1 MLGRAHV
8 MQHGEH
14 IASIGLNR
22 DVGDREQFVL
32 LPGLPEAFA
41 EIAHI
46 VGVHPAA
53 ELWCGTRRVGRWTPP
68 SDAITRA
75 GY

>member
-1 MLGRAHV
+1 MHYRIYQLDLDD
-8 MQHGEH
+8 H
-14 IASIGLNR
+14 IRKGH
-22 DVGDREQFVL
+22 DVHCSSD
-32 LPGLPEAFA
+32 PEAFA

-46 VGVHPAA
+46 VGVYPAA

-75 GY
+75 GF